1 LHTWT
6 EGKVE
11 QIDSKYLGK
20 KIPFNFTSGKET
32 ACLSSGTQASKMLDI
47 MHQTN
52 CSKLYNHSQCM
63 PPYTSK
69 SSRIVF
75 MPSKGSS
82 FQSVEDAL
90 AMQKSEKLELA
101 WLVKKSGKTLEPAG
115 MALVL
120 SKQAIATPVGTTL

>member
-1 LHTWT
+1 
-6 EGKVE
+6 
-11 QIDSKYLGK
+11 
-20 KIPFNFTSGKET
+20 
-32 ACLSSGTQASKMLDI
+32 
-47 MHQTN
+47 
-52 CSKLYNHSQCM
+52 
-63 PPYTSK
+63 
-69 SSRIVF
+69 